1 MTTKIGPGGGPF
13 RLAGRFGLGLLVA
26 GLVAGLVACGQG
38 QPEAPDTEVVTDW
51 VQPTAELPV
60 REQDLPL
67 GQLGEA
73 VIPTHYALD
82 LEIDP
87 VRDQFAGRV
96 TIDVRITE
104 PVDRIYL
111 HGRGLQVSAATL
123 TAGQTR
129 MTADYA
135 QVHDSGVAL
144 LTLPVAVSA
153 GQAQLEL
160 EYQAD
165 FSTTLDGLY
174 KVVENDRAYAFT
186 QFEAISARLAFPGFD
201 EPRFKVPFDLA
212 VSARPG
218 DVVITSTPVRR
229 SETTIDGAIRHVFE
243 TTPPLPT
250 YLIAFAVGPFD
261 MREPGPLPANAVRD
275 IPLPFRGVAAA
286 GKGPQ
291 LAYALDETEALLT
304 PLEAYFGSPHP
315 YPKLDIIAA
324 PDFAFG
330 AMENVGAIIYRE
342 QLLLLDA
349 HASLGQQRSFG
360 MVHAHELAHQ
370 WFGNLVTPAWWD
382 DIWLNEAF
390 ATWMAYKAADAWRPD
405 LLLPLQA
412 QRRALDTMATDS
424 LQSTRQIRQPIT
436 SNDDILNAFDG
447 ITYRKGG
454 AVLSMFERFVGETAF
469 REGVRLHMERHA
481 HGVATAEDFMQ
492 SIADGG
498 QNPDV
503 VPAFRSFLEQPGVP
517 LIETGLDCADDSPTL
532 TLRQS
537 RYRPLGSAIDANRR
551 WQVPVCVAALSGDQR
566 EQVCHLLTEPDA
578 SIPLGRC
585 PEALLPNAGGAGYY
599 RWSLSA
605 EGWTALL
612 QRLDQLTPAEQLS
625 LIDSLDA
632 GFRAGVVPF
641 DVLANALPV
650 LAQQPNY
657 EVATRLS
664 QAWAEYQSQLVDAPV
679 RAAMKARLASVH
691 APQLSEQLG
700 LDPRPDESA
709 NTASLRGALAR
720 ILVEDADAPA
730 LRAQLAQ
737 RADAYIGPSDG
748 AMDLEA
754 LSGDL
759 IGPALQAGVIERGAA
774 FAQRLWRRFD
784 ASTDAILRQ
793 RILKALSRAPQADVV
808 SEVQR
813 RALGEGL
820 RSNEV
825 IQVLREQFETA
836 ATRAQA
842 WDWLRQD
849 FEAIRE
855 RLPDYAQD
863 RLVET
868 AEHFCSESRR
878 AEVVRFF
885 EPRVDDL
892 MGAPRAYAQTL
903 ERIDLCLA
911 LREARAEQIAAVMA
925 AR

>member
-1 MTTKIGPGGGPF
+1 MKTQPEPQRAQF
-13 RLAGRFGLGLLVA
+13 RLMASMALGLLIA
-26 GLVAGLVACGQG
+26 GLAGCGSEQA
-38 QPEAPDTEVVTDW
+38 APTKPATTVVSDW
-51 VQPTAELPV
+51 VEPAAALPV
-60 REQDLPL
+60 REQPVPL

-82 LEIDP
+82 LRIDP
-87 VRDQFAGRV
+87 ERAEFAGRV
-96 TIDVRITE
+96 SIDVRITE
-104 PVDRIYL
+104 PVDTIYL
-111 HGRGLQVSAATL
+111 HGRGLQVSSATL
-123 TAGQTR
+123 SAGETL
-129 MTADYA
+129 MAADYA
-135 QVHDSGVAL
+135 QIHDSGVARL
-144 LTLPVAVSA
+144 ALPIAVSA
-153 GQAQLEL
+153 GRARLTL
-160 EYQAD
+160 DYRAD

-174 KVVENDRAYAFT
+174 KVVENERAYAFT

-212 VSARPG
+212 VSAQPG
-218 DVVITSTPVRR
+218 HVVITSTPVRR
-229 SETTIDGAIRHVFE
+229 SETAMDGAVRHVFE

-261 MREPGPLPANAVRD
+261 LREPGPLPANAVRD
-275 IPLPFRGVAAA
+275 APLPFRGVAAA

-304 PLEAYFGSPHP
+304 PLETYFGIPHP

-370 WFGNLVTPAWWD
+370 WFGNLVTPVWWD

-447 ITYRKGG
+447 
-454 AVLSMFERFVGETAF
+454 
-469 REGVRLHMERHA
+469 RLHMERHA

-492 SIADGG
+492 SIADGS

-517 LIETGLDCADDSPTL
+517 LIETGLDCADESPTL

-551 WQVPVCVAALSGDQR
+551 WQVPVCVAALSGDTR
-566 EQVCHLLTEPDA
+566 EQVCHLLTGPEA
-578 SIPLGRC
+578 SMPLGRC

-599 RWSLSA
+599 RWSLPA
-605 EGWTALL
+605 EGWAALL
-612 QRLDQLTPAEQLS
+612 QSLDLLTPAEQLS

-641 DVLANALPV
+641 DVLADALPV

-664 QAWAEYQSQLVDAPV
+664 KAWAHYQSQLVDAPV
-679 RAAMKARLASVH
+679 RAAMKARLAAVH
-691 APQLSEQLG
+691 APQFTEQLG
-700 LDPRPDESA
+700 IDPRPGESA
-709 NTASLRGALAR
+709 NAASLRAALAR
-720 ILVEDADAPA
+720 ILVEDAEAPA
-730 LRAQLAQ
+730 LRAQLAE
-737 RADAYIGPSDG
+737 RADAYVGPSDG

-759 IGPALQAGVIERGAA
+759 VGPALQAGVIELGAP
-774 FAQRLWRRFD
+774 FAERLWRRFD

-793 RILKALSRAPQADVV
+793 RILKALSRAPQVSVV

-820 RSNEV
+820 RSNEL
-825 IQVLREQFETA
+825 IQVLREQFETET
-836 ATRAQA
+836 TRAQA
-842 WDWLRQD
+842 WDWLRED

-855 RLPDYAQD
+855 RLPDYAED

-868 AEHFCSESRR
+868 AEHFCSDSRR

-885 EPRVDDL
+885 EPRVEKL

-903 ERIDLCLA
+903 ERIDLCLS

-925 AR
+925 AP